1 MTKFYRSLNGEDSS
15 DFCHK
20 LSFMLSKGWTLHGDL
35 QYSYDS
41 QSTEMLCAQALVKSI
56 SQDYHADKKLGDQ

>member
-1 MTKFYRSLNGEDSS
+1 MTKFYRSLNGEHSS

-20 LSFMLSKGWTLHGDL
+20 LSLSLSKSWTLHGDL

-41 QSTEMLCAQALVKSI
+41 QSTEMLCAQALVVT
-56 SQDYHADKKLGDQ
+56 YNLN